1 MHPRRT
7 LIVRLD
13 SMGDVL
19 LTGPAV
25 RAAAQHAHV
34 TMLVGPKGRDVA
46 ELLPGVHEVIT
57 YHAPWIA
64 DDTPALRRDDV
75 DELLRAI
82 AVRRFDEAAVLTSAR
97 QSCLPTALLLR
108 MAGVPRI
115 VGISVDSP
123 GSLLDDVIRGDPDLH
138 EVERALAV
146 VGLLGHERDTD
157 VPPLAI
163 DQRAVDPAIACGL
176 PLGYVVVHPGA
187 SVPARTLSPDRWRR
201 VVATLT
207 SRGVPVVLTGAA
219 HETAACAVGAGV
231 GGTADVVDL
240 GGRTDVRELAAVLRG
255 ADVMCVGNT
264 GPMHLAAAV
273 GTPVCAVMPPTVPPA
288 RWRPWG
294 VDHVLL
300 GNHDIG
306 CAACRARRCPVV
318 GQPCLEAV
326 EDLVADHVEALTR
339 NGKVAAA

>member
-7 LIVRLD
+7 LVVRLD

-34 TMLVGPKGRDVA
+34 TMLVGPKGREVA

-75 DELLRAI
+75 DDLLRAL

-97 QSCLPTALLLR
+97 QSCLPTALMLR
-108 MAGVPRI
+108 MAGVPR
-115 VGISVDSP
+115 VAGISSDSP
-123 GSLLDDVIRGDPDLH
+123 GSLLDEVIRGDPDVH

-146 VGLLGHERDTD
+146 VGLLGHERDVD
-157 VPPLAI
+157 VPRLAI
-163 DQRAVDPAIACGL
+163 DEGALDPAVTCGL

-187 SVPARTLSPDRWRR
+187 SVPARTLAPDRWRR
-201 VVATLT
+201 VVVALAA
-207 SRGVPVVLTGAA
+207 RGVPVVVTGAA
-219 HETAACAVGAGV
+219 HETAACAAGV
-231 GGTADVVDL
+231 GGDVIDL
-240 GGRTDVRELAAVLRG
+240 GGRTDVRELAAVLRS
-255 ADVMCVGNT
+255 AAVVCVGNT

-273 GTPVCAVMPPTVPPA
+273 GTRVCAVMPPTVPPA

-294 VDHVLL
+294 VEHVLL

-306 CAACRARRCPVV
+306 CADCRARRCPVP
-318 GQPCLEAV
+318 GQPCLDAV
-326 EDLVADHVEALTR
+326 EELVVEGVAALTGDR
-339 NGKVAAA
+339 PADRKVVAA